1 MTTKKKTAWVLS
13 VRYAGEKGDPWNIFS
28 SYDYYHSYLQALA
41 LTAFRGSMTAAT
53 QMEQRVGRGDG
64 DQLDALNSELA
75 GRIRIEKIQPIGLK
89 ITKLDEACKG
99 DTYFLHPESVL
110 VESDAEAETLPV

>member
-53 QMEQRVGRGDG
+53 QME
-64 DQLDALNSELA
+64 
-75 GRIRIEKIQPIGLK
+75 
-89 ITKLDEACKG
+89 
-99 DTYFLHPESVL
+99 
-110 VESDAEAETLPV
+110 